1 MLSTYLLPLIV
12 ATAMNGTSAPAQSA
26 TPTAASTPTPPTA
39 AAAAPYAKPAPPGRL
54 VDIGGRRLHVECK
67 GPAGGPTVVFEAG
80 LSQYTAHGTYG
91 KAQDLIAAFA
101 HVCTYDRAGLGW
113 SDPAHGARTHQVM
126 VADLHALAAA
136 DGWHGPFVLVG
147 HSIGG
152 LLARLYAATYPDQV
166 AAIVLV
172 DATPEAY
179 LYTPA
184 AVQGRK
190 DIVAQID
197 TGLSKAKG
205 DLPIVPFPAGTPAE
219 VMMAFTPP
227 ILRTV
232 KEEYLAIDRVPAARR
247 VPGGYGRLGDMPL
260 VVIRRGKTANPPSEE
275 DLRWRRLQEGLAGL
289 SSNSRT
295 IVATQSGHVV
305 PYEAPDVVADAVRQV
320 IDRLRS
326 SREARDGTPLNHAP

>member
-1 MLSTYLLPLIV
+1 M
-12 ATAMNGTSAPAQSA
+12 
-26 TPTAASTPTPPTA
+26 
-39 AAAAPYAKPAPPGRL
+39 
-54 VDIGGRRLHVECK
+54 ECK

-91 KAQDLIAAFA
+91 KAQDSIAAFA

-113 SDPAHGARTHQVM
+113 SDPAPGARTHPAM

-136 DGWHGPFVLVG
+136 DGWHGPLVLVG

-172 DATPEAY
+172 DATPETY
-179 LYTPA
+179 LYTAA

-197 TGLSKAKG
+197 TGLDNAKG

-247 VPGGYGRLGDMPL
+247 GPDGYGRLGSMPL
-260 VVIRRGKTANPPSEE
+260 VVIRRGKTVTPPSED

-289 SSNSRT
+289 SSHSRM
-295 IVATQSGHVV
+295 IVATHAGHVV
-305 PYEAPDVVADAVRQV
+305 PYEAPEVVAEAVRQV
-320 IDRLRS
+320 LDTLPS
-326 SREARDGTPLNHAP
+326 SREAHAGGLPATDAR